1 MNNAEYLSL
10 FDTAISLWQIDNGIA
25 ITGPEALRFVVVE
38 NGCRYFA
45 EAGFPD
51 TLHAGLRLG
60 HLGRSSF
67 RFELALFRNTEER
80 ACTEA
85 FFAMVLTD
93 ADGRPARLAGSA
105 SRGPDHPSSA
115 NRVRGLCP
123 QTPEVFSPRRNQRAP
138 VPGFFLV
145 QIPLGVN
152 AAGRGGKAPVH
163 LFHTRT
169 VQALSWKKA

>member
-1 MNNAEYLSL
+1 MTRPGPSPRADWPSLRPLQTRWKDNDALGHMNNAEYLSL
-10 FDTAISLWQIDNGIA
+10 FDTAISLWQIENGIA

-67 RFELALFRNTEER
+67 RFDLALFRNTEER

-93 ADGRPARLAGSA
+93 ADGRPAALPDRL
-105 SRGPDHPSSA
+105 
-115 NRVRGLCP
+115 
-123 QTPEVFSPRRNQRAP
+123 RA
-138 VPGFFLV
+138 
-145 QIPLGVN
+145 
-152 AAGRGGKAPVH
+152 
-163 LFHTRT
+163 
-169 VQALSWKKA
+169 ALTTLLPPTA

>member
-1 MNNAEYLSL
+1 MTRPGPSPRADWPGLRPLQTRWKDNDALGHMNNAEYLSL
-10 FDTAISLWQIDNGIA
+10 FDTAISLWQIENGIA

-38 NGCRYFA
+38 NGCRYFT

-67 RFELALFRNTEER
+67 RFDLALFRNTEEH

-93 ADGRPARLAGSA
+93 ADGRPTPLPDRL
-105 SRGPDHPSSA
+105 
-115 NRVRGLCP
+115 
-123 QTPEVFSPRRNQRAP
+123 RAALTTLLP
-138 VPGFFLV
+138 P
-145 QIPLGVN
+145 
-152 AAGRGGKAPVH
+152 
-163 LFHTRT
+163 T
-169 VQALSWKKA
+169 V

>member
-1 MNNAEYLSL
+1 MTRPGPSPRADWPSLRPLQTRWKDNDALGHMNNAEYLSL
-10 FDTAISLWQIDNGIA
+10 FDTAISLWQIENGIA

-67 RFELALFRNTEER
+67 RFDLALFRNTEER

-93 ADGRPARLAGSA
+93 ADGRPTPLPDRL
-105 SRGPDHPSSA
+105 
-115 NRVRGLCP
+115 
-123 QTPEVFSPRRNQRAP
+123 RAALTILLP
-138 VPGFFLV
+138 P
-145 QIPLGVN
+145 
-152 AAGRGGKAPVH
+152 
-163 LFHTRT
+163 T
-169 VQALSWKKA
+169 V

>member
-1 MNNAEYLSL
+1 MTRPGPSPRADWPSLRPLQTRWKDNDALGHMNNAEYLSL
-10 FDTAISLWQIDNGIA
+10 FDTAISLWQIENGIA

-93 ADGRPARLAGSA
+93 ADGRPTPLPDRL
-105 SRGPDHPSSA
+105 
-115 NRVRGLCP
+115 
-123 QTPEVFSPRRNQRAP
+123 RAVLTTLLP
-138 VPGFFLV
+138 PT
-145 QIPLGVN
+145 
-152 AAGRGGKAPVH
+152 A
-163 LFHTRT
+163 
-169 VQALSWKKA
+169 

>member
-1 MNNAEYLSL
+1 MTRPGPSPRADWPGLRPLQTRWKDNDALGHMNNAEYLSL
-10 FDTAISLWQIDNGIA
+10 FDTAISLWQIENGIA

-38 NGCRYFA
+38 NGCRYFT

-93 ADGRPARLAGSA
+93 ADGRPTPLPDRL
-105 SRGPDHPSSA
+105 
-115 NRVRGLCP
+115 
-123 QTPEVFSPRRNQRAP
+123 RAALTTLLP
-138 VPGFFLV
+138 P
-145 QIPLGVN
+145 
-152 AAGRGGKAPVH
+152 
-163 LFHTRT
+163 T
-169 VQALSWKKA
+169 V

>member
-1 MNNAEYLSL
+1 MTRHGPSPRADWPSLRPLQTRWKDNDALGHMNNAEYLSL
-10 FDTAISLWQIDNGIA
+10 FDTAISLWQIENGIA

-93 ADGRPARLAGSA
+93 ADGRPTPLPDRL
-105 SRGPDHPSSA
+105 
-115 NRVRGLCP
+115 
-123 QTPEVFSPRRNQRAP
+123 RAALTILLP
-138 VPGFFLV
+138 P
-145 QIPLGVN
+145 
-152 AAGRGGKAPVH
+152 
-163 LFHTRT
+163 T
-169 VQALSWKKA
+169 V